1 MRKLAR
7 VPISVFHVGAVGLGA
22 SGRVYVGVSVEFHG
36 VPLCHSV
43 NAEQF
48 LVANAAAAGESALR
62 AVAVSHMPCGH
73 CRQFLQEIRGA
84 TGIQILVT
92 SHAEQGLAPEWRMVA
107 SHLLRPFEAHDNALG
122 DPVVAAAAN
131 GFAPGDLD
139 ARLRE
144 AAEAAARAAHAPYS
158 Q

>member
-1 MRKLAR
+1 
-7 VPISVFHVGAVGLGA
+7 
-22 SGRVYVGVSVEFHG
+22 
-36 VPLCHSV
+36 
-43 NAEQF
+43 
-48 LVANAAAAGESALR
+48 
-62 AVAVSHMPCGH
+62 MPCGH